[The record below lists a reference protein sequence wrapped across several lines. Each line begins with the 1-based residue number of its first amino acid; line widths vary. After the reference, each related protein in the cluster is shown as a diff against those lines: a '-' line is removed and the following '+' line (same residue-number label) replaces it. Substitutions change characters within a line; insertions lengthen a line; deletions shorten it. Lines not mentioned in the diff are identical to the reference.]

1 MPGRTGG
8 NIPETVA
15 EILPHFRTGAGKKP
29 PRQGSA
35 RRHPCVRTGG
45 RAGNNVRR
53 LQTSFTIIRTVFR
66 FVKAFPSPCMQKQAR
81 FRDYV
86 TACFFRQQTICRI
99 SISGAGGF
107 LCAAALSARYRRRKV
122 WRMRRFIARPSP
134 ARRARQRAQTAMQGR
149 VEDHYYLHATG
160 ALQFGGYT
168 KFELVFVHVSQNNW
182 LCSAIRRMSAR
193 IRTAGKYNLLHA
205 TAMPENDIIQR

>member
-45 RAGNNVRR
+45 RAGENVRR

-99 SISGAGGF
+99 SISK
-107 LCAAALSARYRRRKV
+107 ARRFYARRRSHH
-122 WRMRRFIARPSP
+122 RNRCSRTRRTGIVTIPRSSP
-134 ARRARQRAQTAMQGR
+134 ATGRILPQTPAHRTTIVYIAAMRSDLEG
-149 VEDHYYLHATG
+149 T
-160 ALQFGGYT
+160 
-168 KFELVFVHVSQNNW
+168 QN
-182 LCSAIRRMSAR
+182 SS
-193 IRTAGKYNLLHA
+193 
-205 TAMPENDIIQR
+205 